1 MRVLLDGKQWG
12 LPDTE
17 EAQLIVEELE
27 GHIIAVRN
35 AQYVLK
41 ACQVREMNLFDRI
54 KEMSLKHTRGKN
66 GK

>member
-27 GHIIAVRN
+27 GHIISSICFESV
-35 AQYVLK
+35 
-41 ACQVREMNLFDRI
+41 
-54 KEMSLKHTRGKN
+54 SS
-66 GK
+66 